1 MYKKVIIEKLTNYMI
16 EEKKHF
22 LKARA
27 YQTVINNIN
36 NDDIIINSIDD
47 LEKIKGIGKSIK
59 AKIIKIIEE
68 KVDFNENENPIDTF
82 QKIYS
87 VGPITAQKLVNEHKI
102 TSLDELKKNE
112 KTLLNKKQQIGLKYF
127 DDLKKKIPRSEMINH
142 NKLIKKTLG
151 NVKHEIVGSYRRGKE
166 ESGDIDVIVVSE
178 EINFIEN
185 YVKLLIEKGYVIEI
199 LAQGSKKFMGIC
211 QINNIA
217 RRIDILVCDKNEFP
231 FAILYFTGSKEH
243 NLIMRKKAL
252 SLGYTLNEHG
262 IKKKNLNANDIPDL
276 YTEKQIFEFLKMEYK
291 DPKER

>member
-16 EEKKHF
+16 EEKKHLF
-22 LKARA
+22 KARA

-87 VGPITAQKLVNEHKI
+87 VGHITAQKLVNEHKI

-178 EINFIEN
+178 ETNFIEN

-252 SLGYTLNEHG
+252 SLGY
-262 IKKKNLNANDIPDL
+262 IK
-276 YTEKQIFEFLKMEYK
+276 
-291 DPKER
+291 